1 MRLPNPL
8 FYTVNNINIKIK
20 LFIRNKHAIK
30 KLSSLKWKDDFWL
43 FINGSTQFSTYDE
56 ERYHEPL
63 VHPVMSL
70 IEERNDILLLGG
82 GDGLAAR
89 EILKYSD
96 MESLTVVD
104 LDPAMTRLA
113 QQDKIFLNINQGSL
127 NDPRVRVVNQDA
139 YQFIKESGNFYDAII
154 IDLPDPKSVSLSLLY
169 SLGFYKML
177 EKHLKP
183 FGAMVTQ
190 STSPLYSPEAF
201 ICIKKTM
208 QAAGF
213 SILSYQNSVP
223 SMGQWGWQLGVRKK
237 VMSADL
243 VKQKL
248 TMIKFQNIETRFF
261 NQDAMI
267 SMVHFGK
274 DLFGKEGEIES
285 NTQFNHN
292 ILKYYRQGSWD
303 LY

>member
-1 MRLPNPL
+1 
-8 FYTVNNINIKIK
+8 
-20 LFIRNKHAIK
+20 
-30 KLSSLKWKDDFWL
+30 
-43 FINGSTQFSTYDE
+43 
-56 ERYHEPL
+56 
-63 VHPVMSL
+63 
-70 IEERNDILLLGG
+70 
-82 GDGLAAR
+82 
-89 EILKYSD
+89 
-96 MESLTVVD
+96 
-104 LDPAMTRLA
+104 
-113 QQDKIFLNINQGSL
+113 
-127 NDPRVRVVNQDA
+127 
-139 YQFIKESGNFYDAII
+139 
-154 IDLPDPKSVSLSLLY
+154 
-169 SLGFYKML
+169 
-177 EKHLKP
+177 
-183 FGAMVTQ
+183 MVTQ

-213 SILSYQNSVP
+213 SILSYQNSIP

-243 VKQKL
+243 IKQNL
-248 TMIKFQNIETRFF
+248 TMIKLQNIETQFF

-274 DLFGKEGEIES
+274 GLFGKEAEIES